1 MMAETKSPLLSVR
14 NMVKSYAARR
24 GFARVRSLTEPAVN
38 DVSFEIRRGETLG
51 LVGESGSGKSTIG
64 RAVTMLA
71 PPDRGVVTFDGV
83 ELTDLSARALRRIR
97 KRFQVIFQDPYASL
111 SPRMRVGNFI
121 AEPLR
126 IHKVTRSARESAER
140 VAELF
145 AMVGLDPA
153 FANRYPHQFSG
164 GQRQRLCIARAIA
177 LNPDFIVA
185 DEPIS
190 ALDVSIQAQVITLL
204 QALQRDLD
212 LTFLFISH
220 DLSIVRHICHRTA
233 VLYRGRIVELAPTEQ
248 LFSDARHPYT
258 KILLS
263 AVPIPNPKLERSR
276 KHELMDPNF
285 DYSEP
290 DSRLV
295 EVAPD
300 HFLAAARA

>member
-24 GFARVRSLTEPAVN
+24 GFARVRSLSEPAVN

>member
-1 MMAETKSPLLSVR
+1 MTAETKPLLLSVR

-24 GFARVRSLTEPAVN
+24 GFARVRSVTEPAVN

-71 PPDRGVVTFDGV
+71 PPDHGAVTFDGV
-83 ELTDLSARALRRIR
+83 ELTDLSTRELRRIR

-145 AMVGLDPA
+145 TMVGLDPA
-153 FANRYPHQFSG
+153 FASRYPHQFSG

-177 LNPDFIVA
+177 LKPDFIVA

-204 QALQRDLD
+204 QALQRDLH

-233 VLYRGRIVELAPTEQ
+233 VLYRGRIVELAPTET
-248 LFSDARHPYT
+248 LFGDARHPYT

-276 KHELMDPNF
+276 KHELMDPDF

-290 DSRLV
+290 DSTLV
-295 EVAPD
+295 EVAPG